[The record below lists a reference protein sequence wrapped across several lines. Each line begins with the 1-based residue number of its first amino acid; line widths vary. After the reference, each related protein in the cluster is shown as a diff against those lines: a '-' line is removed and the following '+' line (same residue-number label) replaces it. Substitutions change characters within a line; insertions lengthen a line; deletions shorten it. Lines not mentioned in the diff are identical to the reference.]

1 MPSLS
6 ATNVAQVATSG
17 GGPALPH
24 VQSMSAAG
32 QDQSG
37 PLSVTSHSLSLC
49 TRAFSVDFSW
59 SRVETQEPASRG
71 PAQAP
76 APAAAPASR
85 AQPVPARTQRPLQS
99 FQEILRRQQLAQ
111 LLVVAPPTPRDA
123 VLLWGAEPPAVA
135 LPGPVCRAYS
145 QAQGPLAHSSLLYSA

>member
-1 MPSLS
+1 MPSLRAAS
-6 ATNVAQVATSG
+6 AAQAATPG
-17 GGPALPH
+17 GGQAPPY
-24 VQSMSAAG
+24 VQGAGAPAAG
-32 QDQSG
+32 QGQGG
-37 PLSVTSHSLSLC
+37 PLSVTSHSLSLS

-71 PAQAP
+71 PSP
-76 APAAAPASR
+76 APAATPPAA
-85 AQPVPARTQRPLQS
+85 AQPAPRRVPRPLQS

-111 LLVVAPPTPRDA
+111 LLVVVPPTPRDA

-145 QAQGPLAHSSLLYSA
+145 QAQGPLAQSSLLFSA

>member
-6 ATNVAQVATSG
+6 AANVAQVATPG

-76 APAAAPASR
+76 AAAPASH
-85 AQPVPARTQRPLQS
+85 AQPAPARTQRPLQS

-111 LLVVAPPTPRDA
+111 LLVVVPPTPRDA
-123 VLLWGAEPPAVA
+123 VLLWGADPPAVA
-135 LPGPVCRAYS
+135 LPRPVCRAYS
-145 QAQGPLAHSSLLYSA
+145 QAQGPLAQSSLLYSA

>member
-1 MPSLS
+1 MPNLS
-6 ATNVAQVATSG
+6 AASAAQTAAPG
-17 GGPALPH
+17 CGPALPH
-24 VQSMSAAG
+24 VQPAAAAG
-32 QDQSG
+32 PDPAG
-37 PLSVTSHSLSLC
+37 PLSVTSHSLSLS

-76 APAAAPASR
+76 AAAPAIL
-85 AQPVPARTQRPLQS
+85 AQSALARTQRPLQS

-111 LLVVAPPTPRDA
+111 LLVVVPPTPRDA
-123 VLLWGAEPPAVA
+123 VLLWGADPPAPA

-145 QAQGPLAHSSLLYSA
+145 QAQGPLAQSSLLYSA